1 MRGATTGFIRFG
13 GWAIYAEQMGSTAS
27 VARQGIAQ
35 QCPERFLCRPKPPLV
50 HVNMHERA
58 VDEVRFHRCLER
70 RMVCEV
76 SLSRYA
82 GYIAR
87 LPCLA
92 GSPNEPIIAPI
103 KNGPETSATSGR
115 AKVGCIHCVLTHACM
130 CENGAVILDL
140 YSRPPPLGIMLCMTL
155 LGNGQ

>member
-1 MRGATTGFIRFG
+1 MRGAGAGFIRFG
-13 GWAIYAEQMGSTAS
+13 CWPFDAEQVGSEAS
-27 VARQGIAQ
+27 LARQGIAQ

-70 RMVCEV
+70 SMVCEV

-92 GSPNEPIIAPI
+92 GSPNEPTIAPI
-103 KNGPETSATSGR
+103 KNGPERSATSGR
-115 AKVGCIHCVLTHACM
+115 AKVGCIHCVRTGPSSLICTPAALSA
-130 CENGAVILDL
+130 G
-140 YSRPPPLGIMLCMTL
+140 PPLGIMLCMTL